1 MEQHLGRPVR
11 QDLSLCSR
19 TCSRTCSPTYSPPK
33 PWITLGGGGHGDARL
48 AQLVWL
54 VLVSRPGRALR
65 RGEDAAGRGH
75 RKSRGR
81 GRQRLCSWTHPCGPQ
96 TLIPNTPTPEGSL
109 GAVWPSLRGQK
120 SNLSIPHLLLSQTQE
135 SWLPHTASPP
145 GLISQDSQLS
155 VHVGPFSPRFFL

>member
-1 MEQHLGRPVR
+1 MEQHLGRPVG
-11 QDLSLCSR
+11 QDLSLRSR
-19 TCSRTCSPTYSPPK
+19 TCSRTCSPTYSPPS
-33 PWITLGGGGHGDARL
+33 PRSTLGGGGHGDARL

-81 GRQRLCSWTHPCGPQ
+81 GRQRLCSWAHPCGPQ

-109 GAVWPSLRGQK
+109 GAWPSLRDQK

-135 SWLPHTASPP
+135 SRLPHTASPP